1 LTLNISDVEMKRA
14 LQDFRSEWFDK
25 AFKPTMILVIFN
37 IIYCV
42 YSYFIAKNSPAINLV
57 MCGSTTLIAVCW
69 ALVRIRFK
77 QWAMLAPY
85 LWLIVN
91 CINLNLLFRDQVH
104 PALQIADK

>member
-1 LTLNISDVEMKRA
+1 MKRA

-25 AFKPTMILVIFN
+25 AFKPTMILVVFN

-77 QWAMLAPY
+77 PWAMLAPY